1 MYMSTERLVHQAFD
15 CSKQLQSPFVAETGI
30 RLKRQGTLGGKGLGG
45 GF

>member
-1 MYMSTERLVHQAFD
+1 MEHLVLQAHRLQQEAAE
-15 CSKQLQSPFVAETGI
+15 PFVAETGI